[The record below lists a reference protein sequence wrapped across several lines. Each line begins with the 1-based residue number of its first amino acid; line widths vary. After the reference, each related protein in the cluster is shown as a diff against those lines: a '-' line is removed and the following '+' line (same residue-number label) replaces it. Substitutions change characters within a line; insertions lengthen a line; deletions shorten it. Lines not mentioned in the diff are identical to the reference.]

1 MFYFWSMLRSA
12 PALYILLCFLSAGR
26 VTAQAQSDQKVLLP
40 NGWSLSPAGRSI
52 ALSSDLPLNMA
63 VSPDDN
69 WLAVTNNGHGKQTID
84 LINLKSGQLA
94 DQVEIGKSWLGLCFE
109 KRRPLLYAAGGNDNI
124 VIRYALKKERLIN
137 VDTFTLGSPW
147 PKENIGPAGLTVDDT
162 RGLLYVVTKENNCLY
177 ICDLRT
183 RETLRRVSLSTQ
195 AYTCLLSP
203 SGKEL
208 YISAWGGGKLWIYN
222 TITNQLVDS
231 VTTEDHPNDLA
242 LSHNGKWL
250 FVANANSNSVSV
262 ISTVQRKLVETLN
275 AALYPD
281 APIGSTTNA
290 VGLSVDDKTL
300 YIANA
305 DNNCLAVFDVS
316 VPGRSRSKGF
326 IPTGWYPTGVK
337 VVGGKI
343 LVLNG
348 KGMSSFPNFTGY
360 KPDIKDH
367 SKEAFIWDKFHGSLS
382 VIPAPSPE
390 TLRQYARQVYRNTPY
405 SKKREMMSDGMQGN
419 PVPMKTGDPS
429 PIKYVFYV
437 LKENKTYDQVLG
449 DMPKG
454 NGDSSLAIFG
464 QKVTPNGHAL
474 ADQFVLLDNFYVDA
488 EVSVDGHCWSMA
500 GYATDF
506 VEKNWRSDY
515 SNRGGSD
522 DFESAG
528 PIANA
533 TKGYIWDYCRRA
545 GVTFRDYGEFKD
557 NERHPLPVLL
567 DPATYCKG
575 YPPWDMGITDVYRE
589 QQFERDFD
597 SLVAIHAVRHFNTL
611 YLPND
616 HTVGLIRD
624 SLTPTAYIADND
636 QAVGRLAEHIS
647 HSPIWKE
654 SAIFVLE
661 DDAGNGSDHVD
672 AHRSVAWVISPYI
685 RRHSVDHTL
694 YSTSSV
700 LRTMELIVG
709 LPPMSQYDA
718 AATPLW
724 NCFQAA
730 PDPEPFTAVPPLVD
744 TRERTTFDASALQ
757 STRLDFSRADRVPDN
772 LLNEILWKSVK
783 GAGSIAPAA
792 HRAAFVVTSARKDDD

>member
-1 MFYFWSMLRSA
+1 MLRSTA
-12 PALYILLCFLSAGR
+12 ALYILLCFLPASEIA
-26 VTAQAQSDQKVLLP
+26 AQAPADHSILLP
-40 NGWSLSPAGRSI
+40 NGWYLSPAGKSI
-52 ALSSDLPLNMA
+52 PLSSDLPLNMA
-63 VSPDDN
+63 VSPDKN
-69 WLAVTNNGHGKQTID
+69 WLAVTNNGHGTQTID
-84 LINLKSGQLA
+84 LLNLKNGRLVN
-94 DQVEIGKSWLGLCFE
+94 QVEIGKGWLGLCFE

-124 VIRYALKKERLIN
+124 VIRYALKQQRLIN

-147 PKENIGPAGLTVDDT
+147 PKENIGPAGLTVDDK
-162 RGLLYVVTKENNCLY
+162 RGLLYVVTKENNSLY
-177 ICDLRT
+177 IFDLHT
-183 RETLRRVSLSTQ
+183 RVQLHRIRLSAQ
-195 AYTCLLSP
+195 AYTCLLSL

-208 YISAWGGGKLWIYN
+208 YISAWGGRKLWICN
-222 TITNQLVDS
+222 TVTNRIVDS
-231 VTTEDHPNDLA
+231 VTTEDHPNDMS
-242 LSHNGKWL
+242 LSRNGKWL

-262 ISTVQRKLVETLN
+262 ISTAQRKLVETLN

-281 APIGSTTNA
+281 APIGSTTNGVA
-290 VGLSVDDKTL
+290 LSADDKTL
-300 YIANA
+300 YVANA

-337 VVGGKI
+337 VIGGQI

-360 KPDIKDH
+360 KPDLR
-367 SKEAFIWDKFHGSLS
+367 SKEALIWDKFHGSLS
-382 VIPAPSPE
+382 VIPEPSQE
-390 TLRQYARQVYRNTPY
+390 TLRHYARQVYRNTPY
-405 SKKREMMSDGMQGN
+405 SKKRELISDGMLGN
-419 PVPMKTGDPS
+419 PIPMKAGDSS

-449 DMPKG
+449 DMPEG

-464 QKVTPNGHAL
+464 QKVTPNCHAL
-474 ADQFVLLDNFYVDA
+474 ADQYVLLDNFYVDA

-545 GVTFRDYGEFKD
+545 GVSFRNYGEFMD
-557 NERHPLPVLL
+557 HERNPLPVLL
-567 DPATYCKG
+567 DPANYCKY
-575 YPPWDMGITDVYRE
+575 YPAWDMGITDVYRE

-616 HTVGLIRD
+616 HTVGLIKD

-636 QAVGRLAEHIS
+636 QAVGRLAAHIS

-661 DDAGNGSDHVD
+661 DDAGNGCDHVD

-685 RRHSVDHTL
+685 RRHSADHTL

-724 NCFQAA
+724 NCFQAT
-730 PDPEPFTAVPPLVD
+730 PDPQPFAAVAPMVD
-744 TRERTTFDASALQ
+744 IRERTVFDASALQ
-757 STRLDFSRADRVPDN
+757 SPRLDFSRADRVPDI

-783 GAGSIAPAA
+783 GSNSIAPVA
-792 HRAAFVVTSARKDDD
+792 HRAAFVLTSGRKDDD